1 LVELNV
7 WFSVY
12 WKHSY
17 IGSRFYWQ
25 CSMFGSQS
33 IGSTRILVPD
43 YIGRAQC
50 LVLSL
55 LEADSI
61 GRGQFLLHNS
71 IGSVQFFSL
80 TNLYLQN
87 PIDRIL

>member
-1 LVELNV
+1 
-7 WFSVY
+7 
-12 WKHSY
+12 
-17 IGSRFYWQ
+17 
-25 CSMFGSQS
+25 
-33 IGSTRILVPD
+33 
-43 YIGRAQC
+43 

-87 PIDRIL
+87 PIDRILWISVQQDFLKLG